1 MKTYRS
7 ELPRG
12 WFGAAA
18 AAIGVLVVSLAV
30 VVPATIAA
38 DSRGPAAVS
47 RAIPAATEVAIMPSR
62 IEVFATRLPAAVASD
77 DVAPIGAPKS

>member
-1 MKTYRS
+1 MKTYQS

-38 DSRGPAAVS
+38 DRRGPTVAHTT
-47 RAIPAATEVAIMPSR
+47 PAATEVAILPSR

-77 DVAPIGAPKS
+77 DVAPARAPKS